1 MSEPAFWIK
10 VAELP
15 LDLDANLLSARL
27 TARGIAH
34 RIEQL
39 GASRALCVTRREDIP
54 TVLMVLRESGLAAG
68 ADQPPGLAA
77 QARAAPVVVAVL
89 SLGLLGALLVS
100 FAPQLVHSLTFQDFT
115 ILDSGE
121 LQLSV
126 PEASFARG
134 EYWRLLTPTL
144 LHFGMLHIV
153 FNALWVWEFGRRI
166 EALAGHGNFLLIV
179 LATALGANVG
189 QYLWRPDSLF
199 GGLSGVV
206 YGLLGYL
213 WIRHRL
219 APHPLSQLTPGILPL
234 MLVWLL
240 LCLLGVV
247 DWFIR
252 GGVANGAHVTG
263 LAIGIAFGALA
274 GYSARSR
281 N

>member
-1 MSEPAFWIK
+1 MTEPDFWIT

-15 LDLDANLLSARL
+15 PELDAGLLSSQL

-34 RIEQL
+34 RIEPL
-39 GASRALCVTRREDIP
+39 GVSRALRVTRREDIP
-54 TVLMVLRESGLAAG
+54 TALMLLREACAANG
-68 ADQPPGLAA
+68 GDRPPGLAA

-89 SLGLLGALLVS
+89 LLGLLGALLVS
-100 FAPQLVHSLTFQDFT
+100 FSPQLVHSFTFQDFI
-115 ILDSGE
+115 ILDSGA
-121 LQLSV
+121 LQLSA
-126 PEASFARG
+126 PDAGFARG
-134 EYWRLLTPTL
+134 EYWRLLTPAL
-144 LHFGMLHIV
+144 LHFGVLHIA
-153 FNALWVWEFGRRI
+153 FNALWIWEFGRRI
-166 EALAGHGNFLLIV
+166 EVLAGHGNFLLIV
-179 LATALGANVG
+179 LATAIGSNIG

-252 GGVANGAHVTG
+252 GGVANGAHVAG

-274 GYSARSR
+274 GFSARSR

>member
-1 MSEPAFWIK
+1 MSEPAFWIT

-15 LDLDANLLSARL
+15 PELDADLLSAQL

-39 GASRALCVTRREDIP
+39 GTSRALSVTRREDIP
-54 TVLMVLRESGLAAG
+54 TVLMVLRESGPVSG
-68 ADQPPGLAA
+68 GRPPGLTA

-100 FAPQLVHSLTFQDFT
+100 FAPQLVHGLTFQDFT

-121 LQLSV
+121 LQLSA
-126 PEASFARG
+126 PDAGFARG
-134 EYWRLLTPTL
+134 EYWRLLTPAL

-153 FNALWVWEFGRRI
+153 FNALWIWEFGRRI

-179 LATALGANVG
+179 LATAIGANVG

>member
-1 MSEPAFWIK
+1 MTDPGFWIT

-15 LDLDANLLSARL
+15 PELDADLLSQRL
-27 TARGIAH
+27 TARGVAH
-34 RIEQL
+34 RIEPL
-39 GASRALCVTRREDIP
+39 GASRVLRVTRREDIP
-54 TVLMVLRESGLAAG
+54 TVLMALRESGQG
-68 ADQPPGLAA
+68 GGDRPPGLAA
-77 QARAAPVVVAVL
+77 QARAAPVVMAL
-89 SLGLLGALLVS
+89 LLLGLAGALVVS
-100 FAPQLVHSLTFQDFT
+100 FAPQLVHRFTFQDFA
-115 ILDSGE
+115 ILDTGE
-121 LQLSV
+121 LRT
-126 PEASFARG
+126 EAPDVSLERG

-144 LHFGMLHIV
+144 LHFGTLHIL
-153 FNALWVWEFGRRI
+153 FNALWIWEFGRRI

-179 LATALGANVG
+179 LATAVGANVG
-189 QYLWRPDSLF
+189 QYLWQPDGLF

-240 LCLLGVV
+240 LCLVGVV

-274 GYSARSR
+274 GCSARSR

>member
-1 MSEPAFWIK
+1 MTEPAFWIT

-15 LDLDANLLSARL
+15 PELDADLLSSQL

-34 RIEQL
+34 RIEPL
-39 GASRALCVTRREDIP
+39 GTSRALCVTRREDIP
-54 TVLMVLRESGLAAG
+54 TVLMVLRESGW
-68 ADQPPGLAA
+68 ADADRPPGLAA

-115 ILDSGE
+115 ILDSGT
-121 LQLSV
+121 LQLSA
-126 PEASFARG
+126 PDAGFARG
-134 EYWRLLTPTL
+134 EYWRLLTPAL
-144 LHFGMLHIV
+144 LHFGMLHIL

-179 LATALGANVG
+179 LATAIGANVG

-234 MLVWLL
+234 MLGWLL
-240 LCLLGVV
+240 LCLVGVV

-252 GGVANGAHVTG
+252 GGVANGAHVAG

-274 GYSARSR
+274 GCSARSR

>member
-1 MSEPAFWIK
+1 MTEPDVWITI
-10 VAELP
+10 AELP
-15 LDLDANLLSARL
+15 AELDAELLSQRL

-34 RIEQL
+34 HIEPL
-39 GASRALCVTRREDIP
+39 GAGRVLRVTRREDIP
-54 TVLMVLRESGLAAG
+54 TVLMVLRESGTG
-68 ADQPPGLAA
+68 ADRLPLAA
-77 QARAAPVVVAVL
+77 QARAAPVVMALLV
-89 SLGLLGALLVS
+89 LGLAGALLVS
-100 FAPQLVHSLTFQDFT
+100 FVPHWVHSFTFQDF
-115 ILDSGE
+115 ILLDSGE
-121 LQLSV
+121 LQLGAPDV
-126 PEASFARG
+126 GFARG
-134 EYWRLLTPTL
+134 EYWRLLTPAL
-144 LHFGMLHIV
+144 LHFGALHIV
-153 FNALWVWEFGRRI
+153 FNALWIWEFGRRI
-166 EALAGHGNFLLIV
+166 EALVGHGNFLLIV
-179 LATALGANVG
+179 LATTVGANVG

-240 LCLLGVV
+240 LCLMGVV

>member
-1 MSEPAFWIK
+1 MSEPAFWIT

-15 LDLDANLLSARL
+15 PELDADLLSAQL
-27 TARGIAH
+27 NARGIAH
-34 RIEQL
+34 RIEPL
-39 GASRALCVTRREDIP
+39 GTSRVLCVTRREDIP
-54 TVLMVLRESGLAAG
+54 TVLMVLRESGPVSG
-68 ADQPPGLAA
+68 GRPPGLTA

-100 FAPQLVHSLTFQDFT
+100 FAPQLVHGLTFQDFT

-121 LQLSV
+121 LQLSA
-126 PEASFARG
+126 PDAGFARG
-134 EYWRLLTPTL
+134 EYWRLLTPAL

-153 FNALWVWEFGRRI
+153 FNALWIWEFGRRI

-179 LATALGANVG
+179 LATAIGANVG

>member
-1 MSEPAFWIK
+1 MTDSDFWIT

-15 LDLDANLLSARL
+15 PELDADLLSSQL

-39 GASRALCVTRREDIP
+39 GTSRALCVTRREDIP
-54 TVLMVLRESGLAAG
+54 TVLMVLRESEAS
-68 ADQPPGLAA
+68 ADRSPGLAA
-77 QARAAPVVVAVL
+77 QARAAPVVMAL
-89 SLGLLGALLVS
+89 LLLGLAGTLLVS
-100 FAPQLVHSLTFQDFT
+100 FVPQLVRSFTFQDFV

-121 LQLSV
+121 LQLSAPDV
-126 PEASFARG
+126 GFARG
-134 EYWRLLTPTL
+134 EYWRLLTPAL
-144 LHFGMLHIV
+144 LHFGALHIL
-153 FNALWVWEFGRRI
+153 FNALWIWEFGRRI
-166 EALAGHGNFLLIV
+166 EALVGHGNFLLIV
-179 LATALGANVG
+179 LATTVGANVG

-240 LCLLGVV
+240 LCLMGVV